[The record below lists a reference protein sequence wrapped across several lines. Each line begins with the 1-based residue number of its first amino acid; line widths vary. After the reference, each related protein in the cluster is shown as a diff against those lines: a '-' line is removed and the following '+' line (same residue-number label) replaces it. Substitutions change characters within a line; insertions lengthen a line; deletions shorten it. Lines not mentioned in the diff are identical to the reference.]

1 MLLRASSN
9 PEVRHRAQ
17 TGLVA
22 DREKE
27 IERKG
32 RRLCHPIMKRTPL
45 SLARVLEFLSVPSGI
60 VGSSFGISQDDTTSE
75 AFTVCVSFDI

>member
-1 MLLRASSN
+1 
-9 PEVRHRAQ
+9 
-17 TGLVA
+17 
-22 DREKE
+22 
-27 IERKG
+27 
-32 RRLCHPIMKRTPL
+32 MKRALL